1 MRTLA
6 LALALLAAPAPAETL
21 RLGGD
26 RFVRGEVVKETEEA
40 VFVDVGYTILSV
52 PKKEILA
59 REPDAAESTETAAA
73 RVARPETALYST
85 IDRPE
90 ASVKENVERCGAAVV
105 MIQSPGG
112 QGSGFIIAPDGYV
125 VTNDHVI
132 QGETRISV
140 TIFDKAAAGG
150 FSKRKIDDV
159 KIVATNAYFDL
170 ALLQLQGVKDLPI
183 AYLGESSQVRVGQPV
198 FAIGNPLGLERT
210 VSEGIVSTLARA
222 YEGLTYLQTTT
233 PINPGNSGGPL
244 FDLKG
249 RVIGVTNMGFRF
261 TEGLNFAIPVDLV
274 KKFLAERDSFAYDK
288 DHPNSGFRYLPPPS
302 RTKRAERQS

>member
-6 LALALLAAPAPAETL
+6 LAFALLAAPAPAETL

-26 RFVRGEVVKETEEA
+26 RLVRGKVVKETEEA

-59 REPDAAESTETAAA
+59 REPDEAETAEKAAE
-73 RVARPETALYST
+73 RVDRSETALFSS

-90 ASVKENVERCGAAVV
+90 VSVKENVERCGAAVV

-112 QGSGFIIAPDGYV
+112 QGSGFVITPDGHV

-140 TIFDKAAAGG
+140 TLFEKAAAGG
-150 FSKRKIDDV
+150 FSKRKVDDV

-170 ALLQLQGVKDLPI
+170 ALLKLEGVKDLPI
-183 AYLGESSQVRVGQPV
+183 AYLGDASQVKVGQPV

-222 YEGLTYLQTTT
+222 YDGLTYLQTTT

-249 RVIGVTNMGFRF
+249 RVIGVTNMGYRF
-261 TEGLNFAIPVDLV
+261 TEGLNFAIPVDLL

-288 DHPNSGFRYLPPPS
+288 DHPNTGFRYLPPPS
-302 RTKRAERQS
+302 RPKKDKGQS